1 MAAML
6 SRDVDVWSPDALSGE
21 AVSAISRAGNWT
33 WQPVDAVVFVG
44 SSGQGR
50 LTETCC
56 PVINFFT
63 TGDHARDYQR
73 THELDGVVLTL
84 SDAIQ
89 AATLIFGNLL
99 DHLTRPDPT

>member
-1 MAAML
+1 M
-6 SRDVDVWSPDALSGE
+6 SAL
-21 AVSAISRAGNWT
+21 SRAGHWT

-50 LTETCC
+50 LTETGF

-63 TGDHARDYQR
+63 TSDHARAYQR

-84 SDAIQ
+84 SHAVQ
-89 AATLIFGNLL
+89 AGTLVFGNLL
-99 DHLTRPDPT
+99 DQPADLT